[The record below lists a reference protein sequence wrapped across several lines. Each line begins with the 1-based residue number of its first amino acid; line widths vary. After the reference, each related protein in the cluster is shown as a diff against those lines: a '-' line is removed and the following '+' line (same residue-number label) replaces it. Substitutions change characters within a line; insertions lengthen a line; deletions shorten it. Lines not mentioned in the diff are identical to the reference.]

1 MELYSTKSDIEE
13 AKNSMFWKDIRRE
26 LKAWK
31 KGFAIEQDNIV
42 NDAETENPSTGSI
55 LLHMGDLNGRKKAID
70 YLLGLPDIFLQLLE
84 EKKEEKKDGTGRER
98 TD

>member
-1 MELYSTKSDIEE
+1 MELYSTKGDIEK
-13 AKNSMFWKDIRRE
+13 AINSMFWKDVKRE
-26 LKAWK
+26 LRIWK

-42 NDAETENPSTGSI
+42 NDAETENPSTASV

-84 EKKEEKKDGTGRER
+84 EKEDGTGRER